1 MRQTVGITNKIKRTW
16 LDAASDHLVT
26 QSEESSLRIFLN
38 NQLEQDQ
45 AGPEARSKSIGIITK
60 IWYKIPPERLP
71 LRNRALLLLPRITGE
86 ERIWLHWGMTALAY
100 PFFRDAV
107 EVVGR
112 LLALQDDFNSTQV
125 KTRMM
130 ATWGDRI
137 TTNLAAKKLIN
148 TLVDWGVLRSTK
160 IRGHYLLA
168 RKLTA
173 SIPELQLWLLEAL
186 LGASA
191 ADEIEAQQLLRLPE
205 TFPFS
210 ISIGVTDLRRYD
222 GFEIHRQGLDMDMVA
237 VRKTNPSYS
246 PKTVTQRTKKNT
258 PKQRLNPPTELRQK
272 EDSTKPQDSPFAAP
286 SIECVKQFR
295 DGQYYGCIA
304 LSQNILEAMIR
315 HIWQA
320 KLNKKPN
327 QEGSFMKNIEA
338 LNKAKHI
345 TDGWKATLSHQWA
358 ERNSYYQ
365 LRPTTE
371 NEQLKLVEAARNRLN
386 MLKEMQKEF
395 FGEQQL
401 GEFMAA
407 SNTSKTD

>member
-16 LDAASDHLVT
+16 LDAASDHIVT

-186 LGASA
+186 LGAST

-205 TFPFS
+205 AFPFS

-237 VRKTNPSYS
+237 VRKINPSYS
-246 PKTVTQRTKKNT
+246 PKALTQRTEKNT
-258 PKQRLNPPTELRQK
+258 QRQRLNPPTEPRLK
-272 EDSTKPQDSPFAAP
+272 EDSTKAQDSPFAAP

-327 QEGSFMKNIEA
+327 QEGSFIKNIEA

-358 ERNSYYQ
+358 ERNSYYH

-386 MLKEMQKEF
+386 MLKEIQKEF

-401 GEFMAA
+401 AEIVAP